1 MLWPSSSGLSLQLN
15 PLPDATLPGLMQSPF
30 GWLLLL
36 ACVLVQG
43 VVHLRG
49 VRAAQ
54 LAAATV
60 GLVYLL
66 AAGRAAD
73 SMVPVGV
80 ATLAFLIASAAIIA
94 AHRHSAARMEEIIEI
109 CDIDEATQC
118 LNRRGFARQLAY
130 LTADSAR
137 HGGEIALVAL
147 DLDHFKQ
154 VNDRYGHLTGD
165 QVLHEV
171 GLLLVDAV
179 ESVGVVARMG
189 GEEFAALLPG
199 LDAEAAGVLAER
211 ILAELRTR
219 RFQAMPAEARL
230 TMSAGIA
237 VERVATAEQ
246 GGALRARADE
256 ALYAAKR
263 SGRDRALLW
272 PPGVPSNSTPSGS
285 MPAVSPHRQR
295 RSSGRRQ
302 VWRDP
307 PKERQ

>member
-1 MLWPSSSGLSLQLN
+1 MG
-15 PLPDATLPGLMQSPF
+15 
-30 GWLLLL
+30 
-36 ACVLVQG
+36 
-43 VVHLRG
+43 G

-54 LAAATV
+54 IVATAV
-60 GLVYLL
+60 SLVYLL
-66 AAGRAAD
+66 AAGRTAG
-73 SMVPVGV
+73 SMIPV
-80 ATLAFLIASAAIIA
+80 ALTTLAFLIASIAIIA
-94 AHRHSAARMEEIIEI
+94 THRHTAARMEDIIEL

-130 LTADSAR
+130 LTAESAR
-137 HGGEIALVAL
+137 DAGEIALVAL

-154 VNDRYGHLTGD
+154 VNDRYGHLIGD

-199 LDAEAAGVLAER
+199 LDAEAAGVVAER
-211 ILAELRTR
+211 ILAEIRSR
-219 RFQAMPAEARL
+219 RFQAMPGEARL

-272 PPGVPSNSTPSGS
+272 PPGVPSNSTPAGS
-285 MPAVSPHRQR
+285 MPAISPHRQR

-302 VWRDP
+302 I
-307 PKERQ
+307 

>member
-1 MLWPSSSGLSLQLN
+1 MLRYDNALALVESSSLRIN
-15 PLPDATLPGLMQSPF
+15 PLPHATLPGLMQSPF

-36 ACVLVQG
+36 ACALVQG
-43 VVHLRG
+43 VVRVRG

-54 LAAATV
+54 VAAGAIGLAYVA
-60 GLVYLL
+60 
-66 AAGRAAD
+66 AAGRATD
-73 SMVPVGV
+73 GSLIPVV
-80 ATLAFLIASAAIIA
+80 FTTLAFLVASATIIA
-94 AHRHSAARMEEIIEI
+94 THRDTAARMQDIIEL

-118 LNRRGFARQLAY
+118 LNRRGFARQLANHI
-130 LTADSAR
+130 ADSTR
-137 HGGEIALVAL
+137 SDEELALVAL

-154 VNDRYGHLTGD
+154 VNDRYGHLIGD

-179 ESVGVVARMG
+179 ESVGMVARMG

-199 LDAEAAGVLAER
+199 LDAEAAGVVAER
-211 ILAELRTR
+211 ILAELRR
-219 RFQAMPAEARL
+219 RQFQAMPAEARL

-272 PPGVPSNSTPSGS
+272 PPGVHSNSTPSGS
-285 MPAVSPHRQR
+285 MPAISPHRQR
-295 RSSGRRQ
+295 RSSGGRRQ
-302 VWRDP
+302 V
-307 PKERQ
+307 